1 MKDIKQEKKRKL
13 AKALQKNIL
22 KRKEKN
28 YGNNA

>member
-1 MKDIKQEKKRKL
+1 MKDIKQEKKKL